1 LKRLVIVLAAALVA
15 VAIYAVTAPA
25 GQQTS
30 SSQLIS
36 LSKRVTALEKK
47 TKALTQR
54 LNCFSQYAPLTAYG
68 DSQNGTEGYLYKSP
82 SSANP
87 TVTSAVD
94 FTANGD
100 TADAAVAVVNAKCI
114 GSAKL
119 NFSKIAA
126 LKPSTR

>member
-1 LKRLVIVLAAALVA
+1 LKRLVIVLAAALAA

-47 TKALTQR
+47 TKLLTQR
-54 LNCFSQYAPLTAYG
+54 LNCLNTYAPLTAYG
-68 DSQNGTEGYLYKSP
+68 DSQNGTEGYLYKP
-82 SSANP
+82 QNTTTPA
-87 TVTSAVD
+87 VTTAVD
-94 FTANGD
+94 FTAQND
-100 TADAAVAVVNAKCI
+100 TADANVAVVKASCI

-119 NFSKIAA
+119 SFSKVAA
-126 LKPSTR
+126 LEPSSH